1 MRLLIIGNSGSGK
14 TTLAR
19 ALAARLNSPRLE
31 LDEIV
36 WEAGSI
42 AEPRPQEAVLAD
54 LDAFLRR
61 QPRWIL
67 EGCYGELASRAAPRA
82 DALVFLDPGL
92 ETCLA
97 NNRARPWEPEKYDRA
112 EDQAAMLPAL
122 LDWVRE
128 YYERGDQSSWSAHH
142 AIFESF
148 AGRKLALHSLAGAH
162 QQLLVWLAQ
171 DAGA

>member
-1 MRLLIIGNSGSGK
+1 MRLLILGNSGSGK

-36 WEAGSI
+36 WEAGAV
-42 AEPRPQEAVLAD
+42 AEPRPEQAVLAD
-54 LDAFLRR
+54 LDAFLRG

-67 EGCYGELASRAAPRA
+67 EGCYGELARHALPRA

-92 ETCLA
+92 EACLA
-97 NNRARPWEPEKYDRA
+97 NARARPWEPEKYDRP
-112 EDQAAMLPAL
+112 EDQAAMLPGL
-122 LDWVRE
+122 LAWVRE

-142 AIFESF
+142 ALFESF
-148 AGRKLALHSLAGAH
+148 GGRKLVLHSLDGAAG
-162 QQLLVWLAQ
+162 LLLEWLAQ
-171 DAGA
+171 ERGA